1 MRLITWKRVGVI
13 ASVIWVVVG
22 PTYFHLSR
30 EDNDKR
36 IARDQY
42 QLCIKQAWVVKGGV
56 ERYNKE
62 LRQALAIARWSSW
75 ALLAFVPVLL
85 AWLIGWA
92 MLFLAR
98 KARSKPQR
106 IAETIRGGSASAE
119 NDDSAENHFLAPWT
133 VKTIPEGFRVID
145 ANGQSLA
152 YVFSRATP
160 NDAQFDKVLTEGEAK
175 RIASNIA
182 ELPKLLGKR

>member
-36 IARDQY
+36 IARGQY

-56 ERYNKE
+56 ERCNKE

-106 IAETIRGGSASAE
+106 IAETIRGGKLVPKMTTAQRIISRHRGPLRRYLR
-119 NDDSAENHFLAPWT
+119 DSGL
-133 VKTIPEGFRVID
+133 
-145 ANGQSLA
+145 
-152 YVFSRATP
+152 
-160 NDAQFDKVLTEGEAK
+160 
-175 RIASNIA
+175 
-182 ELPKLLGKR
+182 